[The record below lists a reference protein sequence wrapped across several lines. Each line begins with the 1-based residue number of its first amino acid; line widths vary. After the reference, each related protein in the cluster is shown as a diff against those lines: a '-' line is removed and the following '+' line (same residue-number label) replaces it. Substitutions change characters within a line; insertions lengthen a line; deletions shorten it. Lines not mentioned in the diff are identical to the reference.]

1 MARGG
6 CSSCRDKD
14 RITPFLYT
22 FTSVVDQSSPRQFW
36 IGFPD
41 RWIQCPFRFNW

>member
-1 MARGG
+1 MPRSG

-14 RITPFLYT
+14 RITPSLYT
-22 FTSVVDQSSPRQFW
+22 FTSIVDQSSPRQFW

-41 RWIQCPFRFNW
+41 RWIQSPFRFNW